1 MLSGHGWKL
10 GRIGGV
16 EVKIDPSWSIIALLV
31 GYSFYLSLGAR
42 FTHQSAGVLIGLATV
57 MALIFFASVLL
68 HELAHSWL
76 AISRGVEVKGITLFL
91 FGGATEADLDTK
103 KPSDEFFIAVVGPVT
118 SLLLGGLFWIIAV
131 VSGSTSVG
139 FAAGYLGWINGSL
152 AVFNLLPGFPLDGGR
167 VLRSLVWRRT
177 SDLVRATRVAARAGR
192 ILGSVIIAIGVFEVF
207 FLGALISGLWLV
219 AIGWFLT
226 QAAASS
232 FVHLQVRTALQ
243 GVPASRL
250 MAGDLVGV
258 PAGTTVQEAVD
269 GYFMRHNYNS
279 FPVTSDHRTLGLVT
293 MKAVRD
299 VARDRWN
306 NVLVDEILEPLSDM
320 CTVGVSDD
328 IGNVVDKLM
337 QGQVGRVAVVDD
349 GEMIGLITP
358 RDVVRWLELTQELGE
373 SERRLRLG

>member
-118 SLLLGGLFWIIAV
+118 SLLLGGLFWIITV

>member
-1 MLSGHGWKL
+1 MLSGNGWRL

-31 GYSFYLSLGAR
+31 GYTFYLALANR
-42 FTHQSAGVLIGLATV
+42 FTNQTTGLLVGLATI
-57 MALIFFASVLL
+57 MALVFFASVLL
-68 HELAHSWL
+68 HELAHSWVAL
-76 AISRGVEVKGITLFL
+76 SRGVEVKGITLFL

-103 KPSDEFFIAVVGPVT
+103 KPDDELYIAVVGPVT
-118 SLLLGGLFWIIAV
+118 SLVLGGVFWLIAV
-131 VSGSTSVG
+131 AAGTTPIG
-139 FAAGYLGWINGSL
+139 FGAGYLGWINGSL

-177 SDLVRATRVAARAGR
+177 NDLIRATRVAARSGR

-207 FLGALISGLWLV
+207 FYGALINGLWLV
-219 AIGWFLT
+219 AIGWFLS
-226 QAAASS
+226 QAAATS

-250 MAGDLVGV
+250 MASDLVAIPG
-258 PAGTTVQEAVD
+258 GTTVQEAVD
-269 GYFMRHNYNS
+269 GYFMRHNYNT
-279 FPVTSDHRTLGLVT
+279 FPVTADHHTLGLVS
-293 MKAVRD
+293 MKAVRELP
-299 VARDRWN
+299 RERWDQ
-306 NVLVDEILEPLSDM
+306 VPVDEILEPLSEM

-337 QGQVGRVAVVDD
+337 QGEVGRVVVVDD
-349 GEMIGLITP
+349 GEVIGLISP